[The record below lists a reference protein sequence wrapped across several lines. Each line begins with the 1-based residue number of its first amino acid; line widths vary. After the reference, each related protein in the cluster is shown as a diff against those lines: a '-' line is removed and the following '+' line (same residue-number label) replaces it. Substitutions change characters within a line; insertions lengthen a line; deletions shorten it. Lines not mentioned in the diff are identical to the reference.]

1 MKFTDF
7 STPSFLIEAQV
18 DQIKDDLSAINKE
31 VDIATKADPSLAVQ
45 VKGALQK
52 LLNYT
57 HRVLNTH
64 RHEQHEAGEAGSH
77 NAPMVMEDVQHLAL
91 INELEEQILQIRHTV
106 PNPETIIAPLR
117 DYLAKLRE
125 STHKLAERSKD
136 EGYQLAQKEQQDFM
150 KAIDDQL
157 KRLAE
162 KIDGHVVRDWQSPS
176 DDGKKMTKAERQK
189 EKTRAK
195 TQSGLMDL
203 FDSLFRNYIKTGQ
216 LTQDE
221 ALNFA
226 KASADGEVI
235 DMRRLVNSNQGHGSI
250 DDYVNPKHKKV
261 YDVIIDKLLNAMP
274 AGTGGNVGPG
284 ELALA
289 ALGNPTEKAIDKG
302 DLIIDGVAYEIKG
315 GNSNKKAGA
324 MTGGRLNGTS
334 IQGAKAVHAAVLNLL
349 KKEHN
354 NLFKAMQRVFQR
366 GDYVRGKTLIP
377 GITESGTINWEK
389 GLNEAGYSKNQTVSF
404 FHDMIETIVSNYEE
418 ITGSKTDQYYNRLL
432 DAAIQQTEEGVG
444 LDYRGLMKAI
454 TFIQHNS
461 YKTTDRF
468 DHIMLLNK
476 GGRTFTIINDGQD
489 FVNKIDDGTVIPTK
503 GLSIVDND
511 PQTATFHWT
520 SK

>member
-31 VDIATKADPSLAVQ
+31 VDVAAKADPSLAIQ

-57 HRVLNTH
+57 HKVLSTH
-64 RHEQHEAGEAGSH
+64 RHQSHEEGTAGSH
-77 NAPMVMEDVQHLAL
+77 NTPMVMEDVQHLAL
-91 INELEEQILQIRHTV
+91 INELEDQILQIRHTV
-106 PNPETIIAPLR
+106 PNPETIIAPLQS
-117 DYLAKLRE
+117 YLAKLRE

-136 EGYQLAQKEQQDFM
+136 EGYQQAQKEQQDFM

-162 KIDGHVVRDWQSPS
+162 KIDGHVVRDWQSPTEN
-176 DDGKKMTKAERQK
+176 GKKMNKNEKAK

-195 TQSGLMDL
+195 VQSGLMDL
-203 FDSLFRNYIKTGQ
+203 FDSLFRNYIKSGK

-226 KASADGEVI
+226 KAAADGEVI
-235 DMRRLVNSNQGHGSI
+235 DMRRLVNSKQGHGLI
-250 DDYVNPKHKKV
+250 DDYVNPTHKKV
-261 YDVIIDKLLNAMP
+261 YDVIIDKLLTAMP

-315 GNSNKKAGA
+315 GNSNKAAGA
-324 MTGGRLNGTS
+324 QTGGRLNGTK
-334 IQGAKAVHAAVLNLL
+334 IQGAKAAHAAILNLL
-349 KKEHN
+349 KKEHKT
-354 NLFKAMQRVFQR
+354 LYTAMLRVFQR

-389 GLNEAGYSKNQTVSF
+389 GLNEAGYSKNQTVNF
-404 FHDMIETIVSNYEE
+404 FHDMLATIVSNYDEV
-418 ITGSKTDQYYNRLL
+418 TNSKTEQYYNRLL

-461 YKTTDRF
+461 YKTTDKF

-476 GGRTFTIINDGQD
+476 GGRSFTIINDGQD
-489 FVNKIDDGTVIPTK
+489 FVNKIDAGTVIPTK

>member
-31 VDIATKADPSLAVQ
+31 VDIATKADPSLAIQ

-57 HRVLNTH
+57 HKVLNTH
-64 RHEQHEAGEAGSH
+64 RHQSHEDGTAGSH
-77 NAPMVMEDVQHLAL
+77 NTPMVTEDVQHLAL
-91 INELEEQILQIRHTV
+91 ISELEEQIVQIRHTV
-106 PNPETIIAPLR
+106 PNPDTIIAPIQ
-117 DYLAKLRE
+117 ATITKLRE

-136 EGYQLAQKEQQDFM
+136 EGYQQAQKEQQDFM

-162 KIDGHVVRDWQSPS
+162 KIDGHVVRDWQSPV
-176 DDGKKMTKAERQK
+176 DGKKMTKSQAGK

-195 TQSGLMDL
+195 VQSGLMDL
-203 FDSLFRNYIKTGQ
+203 FDSLFRNYIKAGK

-226 KASADGEVI
+226 TAAANGEVI
-235 DMRRLVNSNQGHGSI
+235 DMRRLVNSNAGHGLI
-250 DDYVNPKHKKV
+250 DDYVNPAHKKV
-261 YDVIIDKLLNAMP
+261 YDIIIDSLINAMP
-274 AGTGGNVGPG
+274 AATGGNVGPG

-302 DLIIDGVAYEIKG
+302 DLVVDGVIYEIKA
-315 GNSNKKAGA
+315 GNSNKAKGA
-324 MTGGRLNGTS
+324 LTGGRLNGTK
-334 IQGAKAVHAAVLNLL
+334 IQAGRAAHAAILNLL
-349 KKEHN
+349 NKEHR
-354 NLFKAMQRVFQR
+354 NLYTAMQRVFQR
-366 GDYVRGKTLIP
+366 GDYERGKTLIP
-377 GITESGTINWEK
+377 GITDSGTTNWEK

-404 FHDMIETIVSNYEE
+404 LHDLIGMIVSNYDE
-418 ITGSKTDQYYNRLL
+418 ITGSKTDQYYNSLL
-432 DAAIQQTEEGVG
+432 DASVQQTQEGIS
-444 LDYRGLMKAI
+444 LSYQGLMKAI
-454 TFIQHNS
+454 TFIQHDS
-461 YKTTDRF
+461 YKKTDGF

-476 GGRTFTIINDGQD
+476 GSRTFTIINDGRD
-489 FVNKIDDGTVIPTK
+489 FVNRIDDGTVIATK

>member
-18 DQIKDDLSAINKE
+18 DQIKDDLTAIDKE

-64 RHEQHEAGEAGSH
+64 RHQSHEDGTAGSH
-77 NAPMVMEDVQHLAL
+77 NTPMVTEDVQHLAL
-91 INELEEQILQIRHTV
+91 INELEEQILQIRNTV

-117 DYLAKLRE
+117 DYIAKLRE
-125 STHKLAERSKD
+125 STHKLAERSRD
-136 EGYQLAQKEQQDFM
+136 EGYQQAQKEQQDFM

-162 KIDGHVVRDWQSPS
+162 KIDGHVVRDWQSPV
-176 DDGKKMTKAERQK
+176 DGKKMTKTQAGK

-195 TQSGLMDL
+195 VQSGLMDL
-203 FDSLFRNYIKTGQ
+203 FDTLFRNYIKAGK

-221 ALNFA
+221 ALKFA
-226 KASADGEVI
+226 KAAADGEVI
-235 DMRRLVNSNQGHGSI
+235 DMRRLVNSNEGHGLI
-250 DDYVNPKHKKV
+250 DDYVNPAHKKV
-261 YDVIIDKLLNAMP
+261 YDVIIDKLINAMP

-315 GNSNKKAGA
+315 GNSNKAAGA

-334 IQGAKAVHAAVLNLL
+334 IQSGKAAHAAILNLL
-349 KKEHN
+349 NKEHR
-354 NLFKAMQRVFQR
+354 NLYTAMQRVFQR
-366 GDYVRGKTLIP
+366 GEYVRGKTLIP
-377 GITESGTINWEK
+377 GITDSGTINWEK
-389 GLNEAGYSKNQTVSF
+389 GLNEAGYSKNQTVGF
-404 FHDMIETIVSNYEE
+404 FHDMLATIVSNYNEV
-418 ITGSKTDQYYNRLL
+418 TGSKTDQYYNKLI
-432 DAAIQQTEEGVG
+432 DEAVSQTPEGVG
-444 LDYRGLMKAI
+444 LSYKGLMKAI

-461 YKTTDRF
+461 YKTTDKF